1 MNKLLRSFLTVVAI
15 SVPVLAIGGEALAKG
30 KGKGKGKTTAAVV
43 DAKFGRWLL
52 TPNGKIGGILLD
64 NGGIVRVHH
73 DAVKDTSLKSGD
85 ALHVDGKSKGNNL
98 MVHAKITKGPLP
110 GTVVVDDTAPHAK
123 GAGKG
128 NKGTAGLVD
137 LTTSSKVSQL
147 FVGHHGKVAAL
158 ILDDGT
164 VAYAPH
170 KSDLATFS
178 LKKGD
183 AVTVS
188 GKGGTYAL
196 GRALVIKTIK
206 LPSGDTKTL

>member
-1 MNKLLRSFLTVVAI
+1 MNKLLRSFLAVVAI

-30 KGKGKGKTTAAVV
+30 KGGKGGKAAAAVV
-43 DAKFGRWLL
+43 DAKFSKWML

-73 DAVKDTSLKSGD
+73 AAVKDTSLKAGD
-85 ALHVDGKSKGNNL
+85 ALHVDGKSHGNNV
-98 MVHAKITKGPLP
+98 MVHAKITKG
-110 GTVVVDDTAPHAK
+110 TAVVVDDTAKPAK
-123 GAGKG
+123 GA
-128 NKGTAGLVD
+128 NKGAMSTQGLSD
-137 LTTSSKVSQL
+137 LTAASKVSQL
-147 FVGHHGKVAAL
+147 FIGHHGKVAGL

-170 KSDLATFS
+170 KADLSTYS

-183 AVTVS
+183 AVTVT
-188 GKGGTYAL
+188 GKGGTYTL

-206 LPSGDTKTL
+206 LPNGDTKTL

>member
-1 MNKLLRSFLTVVAI
+1 MNKLLRSFLAVVAI

-30 KGKGKGKTTAAVV
+30 KSKGKAPAASV

-52 TPNGKIGGILLD
+52 TPNGKISGILLD

-98 MVHAKITKGPLP
+98 VVHAKITKG
-110 GTVVVDDTAPHAK
+110 TAVVVDDTAHIK

-128 NKGTAGLVD
+128 KGKGTTGLVD
-137 LTTSSKVSQL
+137 LTATSKVSVL
-147 FVGHHGKVAAL
+147 FIGHHGKVAGI

-170 KSDLATFS
+170 KTDLSTFS

-183 AVTVS
+183 AVSVS
-188 GKGGTYAL
+188 GKGGSYAL
-196 GRALVIKTIK
+196 GRALMIKTIK
-206 LPSGDTKTL
+206 LPNGDTKTL

>member
-1 MNKLLRSFLTVVAI
+1 MNKWLRSFLAVVAI
-15 SVPVLAIGGEALAKG
+15 SVPVLAVGSEAFAKG
-30 KGKGKGKTTAAVV
+30 KGKGGKAPAASV

-73 DAVKDTSLKSGD
+73 DAVKDTSLKAGD
-85 ALHVDGKSKGNNL
+85 ALHVDGRSKGNNL
-98 MVHAKITKGPLP
+98 LVHAKITKGAN
-110 GTVVVDDTAPHAK
+110 VVVDDTAHTK
-123 GAGKG
+123 SKGKG
-128 NKGTAGLVD
+128 NGNKGGAGLVD
-137 LTTSSKVSQL
+137 LSTSSKVSTL
-147 FVGHHGKVAAL
+147 FVGHHGKVAG
-158 ILDDGT
+158 IVLDDGT

-170 KSDLATFS
+170 KADLSTFS

-188 GKGGTYAL
+188 GKGGNYAL

-206 LPSGDTKTL
+206 LPNGDTKTL

>member
-1 MNKLLRSFLTVVAI
+1 MNKLLRSFLAVVAI

-30 KGKGKGKTTAAVV
+30 KGGKGKATSAVV
-43 DAKFGRWLL
+43 DAKFSRFLL

-98 MVHAKITKGPLP
+98 MVHAKITKG
-110 GTVVVDDTAPHAK
+110 TAVVVDDTAKHAK

-128 NKGTAGLVD
+128 NKSTAGLVD
-137 LTTSSKVSQL
+137 LTAASKVSQT
-147 FVGHHGKVAAL
+147 FVGHQGKVAGI

-170 KSDLATFS
+170 KSDLSTFS

-188 GKGGTYAL
+188 GKGGNYAL

-206 LPSGDTKTL
+206 LPNGDTKTL

>member
-1 MNKLLRSFLTVVAI
+1 MNKWLRSFLAVVAI
-15 SVPVLAIGGEALAKG
+15 SVPVLAVGGEALAKG
-30 KGKGKGKTTAAVV
+30 KGKGGKAPAASV

-73 DAVKDTSLKSGD
+73 DAVKDTSLKAGD
-85 ALHVDGKSKGNNL
+85 AVHVDGKSKGNNL
-98 MVHAKITKGPLP
+98 VVHAKVTKG
-110 GTVVVDDTAPHAK
+110 GNVVVDDTAHTK

-128 NKGTAGLVD
+128 KGSNKGGAGLVD
-137 LTTSSKVSQL
+137 LSASSKVSTL
-147 FVGHHGKVAAL
+147 FVGHHGKVAAI

-170 KSDLATFS
+170 KTDLSTFS

-188 GKGGTYAL
+188 GKGGNYAL

-206 LPSGDTKTL
+206 LPNGDTKTL